1 MFFRSLQVNY
11 SGCYLLFPTSRGYSQ
26 PLGKF
31 SCGKP
36 SALRGGGNRPSSRI
50 ELIEAR
56 EALVTY
62 LHRPYSVTCIA
73 AIRVPFITAL
83 KIEASDSRYPKH
95 HVIWTSSLSSVF
107 FARQQRRESDPTQP
121 TRAYDVNN
129 LLGLPTTH
137 FATSLVISYP
147 RSFRYG
153 RRQRQ
158 CVLGALRFCPSSKQ
172 RSLRGVHQTG
182 TLNL

>member
-1 MFFRSLQVNY
+1 MKRIMFFRSLQVNY

-36 SALRGGGNRPSSRI
+36 SALRGGGNQPSSRI

-83 KIEASDSRYPKH
+83 KIEASDSKYPKN
-95 HVIWTSSLSSVF
+95 HVI
-107 FARQQRRESDPTQP
+107 
-121 TRAYDVNN
+121 
-129 LLGLPTTH
+129 
-137 FATSLVISYP
+137 
-147 RSFRYG
+147 
-153 RRQRQ
+153 
-158 CVLGALRFCPSSKQ
+158 
-172 RSLRGVHQTG
+172 
-182 TLNL
+182 